1 MSFEHWELIYYIVI
15 IVVIFLLLYK
25 SYEKKSLTWIKQYF
39 FKKPTK
45 PYLIKNIF
53 FYLGIGLFALASLD
67 LRGPEE
73 SVKIEMRS
81 QKTAILVDV
90 SASMA
95 VEDIRPNRF
104 EKALMVAMHFVKKSA
119 GHKIAVF
126 IFSNETKQ
134 VVPFTDDIDHINAR
148 IEALDQYRT
157 LSGTSNLSLAI
168 NEVSKFFIEEGSDG
182 GNILV
187 FTDGEEH
194 SSSMDINLEKNISLG
209 VVGIGTG
216 KGGKIPIRDNFN
228 VLRGYKKHNGQEVVS
243 KLNEEF
249 LKNSFKSVDNF
260 RYWIVGGY
268 VIPTDEILAFF
279 KNSFIKRK
287 QEGIQ
292 RIRPVWGNFLLVPA
306 CILIALSYL
315 LGHFKLLRGITAACL
330 LIVFSDFTYAN
341 EGEKETPLS
350 KEESA
355 ELNELLSLH
364 KKGELSKNDEK
375 YLASKFLKQK
385 EYNKAATI
393 YEDAIKFPE
402 HEDANTLMNYGT
414 SLIGGKRLSDGVD
427 MLELA
432 LSKIPKE
439 DKETREQ
446 IKQNILLALK
456 QQEQQKKQ
464 KKQNKKDKNKDKN
477 KKNNKNNQK
486 KDKNGKKE
494 KDKQDKNGK
503 DKKED
508 QKEKDSKK
516 GDNDKDKKQD
526 EQKQGKMKRKK
537 MSALMK
543 EILNDDK
550 KLQKKLLDTSR
561 GNKKGGSSEKDW

>member
-1 MSFEHWELIYYIVI
+1 MSFEHSDLIYYIVFILI
-15 IVVIFLLLYK
+15 IFVGLYRA
-25 SYEKKSLTWIKQYF
+25 YEKKSITWITQYF

-45 PYLIKNIF
+45 IYLFKNIF
-53 FYLGIGLFALASLD
+53 FYIGVSLLVLASMD

-81 QKTAILVDV
+81 QRTAILIDV
-90 SASMA
+90 STSMA

-157 LSGTSNLSLAI
+157 LNGTSNLSLAI
-168 NEVSKFFIEEGSDG
+168 NEVSKFFVEEESDG

-194 SSSMDINLEKNISLG
+194 SSSMDIDLKGNISLG
-209 VVGIGTG
+209 VVGIGTS

-228 VLRGYKKHNGQEVVS
+228 VLRGYKKHDGKEVVS
-243 KLNEEF
+243 KLNESF
-249 LKNSFKSVDNF
+249 LKESFKSVDNF

-292 RIRPVWGNFLLVPA
+292 RVRPVWGNYILVPG
-306 CILIALSYL
+306 CLFIALSYL
-315 LGHFKLLRGITAACL
+315 LGHFKLLNGITVTL
-330 LIVFSDFTYAN
+330 FFILFTNSNSAN
-341 EGEKETPLS
+341 ENQQNK
-350 KEESA
+350 
-355 ELNELLSLH
+355 ELNDLLSQH
-364 KKGELSKNDEK
+364 KKGKLSKSDEK
-375 YLASKFLKQK
+375 YLASQFLKQK
-385 EYNKAATI
+385 EFSKAATI
-393 YEDAIKFPE
+393 YEDVIKFPE
-402 HEDANTLMNYGT
+402 HENANTLMNFGT
-414 SLIGGKRLSDGVD
+414 SLIGSKRLVDGVD

-439 DKETREQ
+439 DEETREQ

-464 KKQNKKDKNKDKN
+464 NKQNKENKKDNKDKKN
-477 KKNNKNNQK
+477 KKNDKKNDKKKQDGEK
-486 KDKNGKKE
+486 KDDEDKKGKKE
-494 KDKQDKNGK
+494 KDQKN
-503 DKKED
+503 KE
-508 QKEKDSKK
+508 SKK
-516 GDNDKDKKQD
+516 GDKDSDKKQD

-561 GNKKGGSSEKDW
+561 GNKKGGSGEKDW